1 MMKVNHNSP
10 AQYYGVHLDAPVVE
24 APVVTE
30 TPKNRYEQL
39 ENRISLFSLSSAFG
53 SLLIFLIL
61 DELENLLKQKD
72 NESISKRGSESDGK
86 GNDNP
91 RSASCLSNFH
101 ANRIGLYYVSM
112 V

>member
-1 MMKVNHNSP
+1 M
-10 AQYYGVHLDAPVVE
+10 
-24 APVVTE
+24 TE

-72 NESISKRGSESDGK
+72 NESISKRGSESDGHGK
-86 GNDNP
+86 GNDDP
-91 RSASCLSNFH
+91 RSASCLSNLH
-101 ANRIGLYYVSM
+101 TNRIGFYYVSM